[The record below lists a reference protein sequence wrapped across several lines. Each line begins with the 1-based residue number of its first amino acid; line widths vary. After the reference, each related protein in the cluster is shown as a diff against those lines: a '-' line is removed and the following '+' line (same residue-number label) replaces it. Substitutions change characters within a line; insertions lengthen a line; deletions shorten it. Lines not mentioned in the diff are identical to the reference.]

1 MASGKKKVLSGAEQD
16 NPAMAFI
23 DAGAGQRAAQEPED
37 VVDACK
43 EEAPAD
49 AVQASQETRRDVI
62 NRRLRG
68 EFKAPEGYRL
78 SRFVESRSR
87 RLQTLLP
94 PTVHD
99 ELKAWAKKEKVSVNE
114 LINCIL
120 ADALEK

>member
-1 MASGKKKVLSGAEQD
+1 MSSAKKSVLNGSEQD

-23 DAGAGQRAAQEPED
+23 NAEGEQKAAQKS
-37 VVDACK
+37 AGK
-43 EEAPAD
+43 EEASAET
-49 AVQASQETRRDVI
+49 VQAVSGTRRDAI
-62 NRRLRG
+62 NSRLRG
-68 EFKAPEGYRL
+68 EFKAPDGYRL